1 MENNETTRTVKR
13 NVSMDIKA
21 HKDATP
27 RRINVTFDMSKLTD
41 EQIADW
47 AVSANGIR
55 VWFQNRERPKGDE
68 HLIALS
74 KKTDLVVEVP
84 PCGTRVAGVRE
95 PNDDDIAKFLAKKFG
110 DKSPEEVMAALRA
123 MQNGSGIEI

>member
-1 MENNETTRTVKR
+1 MENKETRTVKR
-13 NVSMDIKA
+13 SVSMDIKA
-21 HKDATP
+21 HKDATA
-27 RRINVTFDMSKLTD
+27 RRINVIFDMSKLTD

-84 PCGTRVAGVRE
+84 SCGTRVASVRE

-110 DKSPEEVMAALRA
+110 DKSPEEVAAALRA

>member
-1 MENNETTRTVKR
+1 MENTETRTVKR

-74 KKTDLVVEVP
+74 KKTDLVIEVP
-84 PCGTRVAGVRE
+84 SCGTRVASVRE
-95 PNDDDIAKFLAKKFG
+95 PNDDDIAKFLAKKFV
-110 DKSPEEVMAALRA
+110 DKSPEEVAAILRA